1 LTSEYV
7 FVRFGH
13 EYLYELDTTQQK
25 WESKNPLFPKFLLII
40 RQEAHTGRAVTS
52 RKPCDLC
59 RLLGET
65 FDQSLPFHCHGVLLG
80 AFWNV
85 NERKCLFGC
94 HAVLP
99 TTVRGTSSSS
109 QKVTTISFVTAK
121 DYSQQEK

>member
-40 RQEAHTGRAVTS
+40 RQEAHTGRPVTS

-65 FDQSLPFHCHGVLLG
+65 FDQSLPFDRQRVWALRFGNVDESEIRFVCH
-80 AFWNV
+80 
-85 NERKCLFGC
+85 
-94 HAVLP
+94 
-99 TTVRGTSSSS
+99 
-109 QKVTTISFVTAK
+109 
-121 DYSQQEK
+121 